1 MQKLISKF
9 EKNSIEE
16 IRVELSEYKGQTY
29 LNVRAWVKG
38 DNGEFL
44 PTRKG
49 ITLNIELIPDLIEA
63 LKKARASITGSDNG
77 Q

>member
-9 EKNSIEE
+9 EKNSMEE

-29 LNVRAWVKG
+29 LNIRAWIENDNNEFVPTKKG
-38 DNGEFL
+38 LTINV
-44 PTRKG
+44 
-49 ITLNIELIPDLIEA
+49 ELFPELLEA
-63 LKKARASITGSDNG
+63 LKKAEMCLNG

>member
-1 MQKLISKF
+1 MQKLISTL

-29 LNVRAWVKG
+29 LNIRAWIKG
-38 DNGEFL
+38 DNGEYL

-49 ITLNIELIPDLIEA
+49 ITLNIEHFQSLLEA
-63 LKKARASITGSDNG
+63 LKKVETCLNEG
-77 Q
+77 